1 MRKLLFIFTVLFCG
15 PLMAHQYFISIAEME
30 YNSEKNRIDVSLKMT
45 AHDLE
50 DVIGRKFDEKIDI
63 MAISDTSKAFVYFQ
77 DYLKHN
83 FRVISEEETL
93 KISYLGKEI
102 KNTEDL
108 FVYFSF
114 MNPKNPAA
122 IKIISNLLYS
132 ISDLQ
137 QNIVHYKYSNQTK
150 SVTLVPSQNEAEI
163 KFD

>member
-1 MRKLLFIFTVLFCG
+1 MKKLLFIFAIFFCA

-63 MAISDTSKAFVYFQ
+63 MAISDSSKVFVYFQ

-83 FRVISEEETL
+83 FRVISEEEVL
-93 KISYLGKEI
+93 RMSYLGKEI

-114 MNPKNPAA
+114 LQPKNPAA

-137 QNIVHYKYSNQTK
+137 QNIVHYKYLNQTK
-150 SVTLVPSQNEAEI
+150 SVTLVASENQAEI
-163 KFD
+163 TFE